1 MKGRDVKYTAT
12 AAEFKETLEQA
23 QRIIDGDE
31 PFEPEFEDDS
41 MYMGSDSDFSDHA
54 LGIDY

>member
-1 MKGRDVKYTAT
+1 VKGRDVKYTAT

-31 PFEPEFEDDS
+31 PFEPEFDYPDP
-41 MYMGSDSDFSDHA
+41 YMGSDSDFSDHA